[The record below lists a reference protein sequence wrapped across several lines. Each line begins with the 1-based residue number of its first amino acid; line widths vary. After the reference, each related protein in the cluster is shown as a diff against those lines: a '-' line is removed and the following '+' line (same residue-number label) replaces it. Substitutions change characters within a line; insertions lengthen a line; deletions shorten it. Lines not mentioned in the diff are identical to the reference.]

1 HQGVCLH
8 ASLLC
13 LTHPQSGERLRFE
26 SPAPF

>member
-1 HQGVCLH
+1 LCLH

>member
-1 HQGVCLH
+1 RLCLH

>member
-1 HQGVCLH
+1 
-8 ASLLC
+8 SLLC